1 MRPNSPAMM
10 ARVAHGLLRIKNR
23 KLLDLNFIKELLD
36 KVVKLTPNNAM
47 VYHDLGLYYEK
58 YKNVSRGDCCTFWI
72 TFYALCLQISIT
84 TLFYDSQFIVCKYY
98 LTIVF
103 TNNKHQEKKVLLK

>member
-1 MRPNSPAMM
+1 MRPNSPSMM

-58 YKNVSRGDCCTFWI
+58 YKSVSWGDCCTFWI
-72 TFYALCLQISIT
+72 TFYALCLK
-84 TLFYDSQFIVCKYY
+84 L
-98 LTIVF
+98 
-103 TNNKHQEKKVLLK
+103 